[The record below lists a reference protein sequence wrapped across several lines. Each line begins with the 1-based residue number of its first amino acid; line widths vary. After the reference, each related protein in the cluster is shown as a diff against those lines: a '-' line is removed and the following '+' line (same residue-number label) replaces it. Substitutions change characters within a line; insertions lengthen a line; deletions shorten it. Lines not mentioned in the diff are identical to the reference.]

1 MTAAMTRVKKSVANP
16 RVFLLFLIVL
26 LIVMFGM
33 LKPAF
38 LNGPFV
44 LAPLMSSIAI
54 FTVVG
59 LAQMV
64 VLSVGHMNLAVGQMA
79 SLGAMVMGMTY
90 ELWNF
95 PLVVGLI
102 VGLVAGAAV
111 GGLTGWIIV
120 RTGVN
125 SFIVTLAMSFAL
137 IGLVPTMYSW
147 LSEGAAF
154 TTKPAGLDVIGR
166 GTFDTFCVGGTCG
179 SDAVPLI
186 ILPAVAIMGLIW
198 YLYGRTRMGREI
210 LVTGSNVHAAELSGV
225 PTGRRIMIVHTL
237 SGTLAAAAGFMVAA
251 SQGSFTPAIGG
262 EFMLPSFVG
271 PILGGTLLAGGF
283 VSVIGTFLG
292 ITLTLVIRKG
302 LELFGVGIE
311 TMNVLLG
318 VILLVALSTER
329 IRHMAGTRRNGG
341 ERPPGE
347 PDEAV
352 DPDGTADPGEAEG
365 DSPESVQ
372 TKDKELAQ

>member
-1 MTAAMTRVKKSVANP
+1 MTTVMARVKKTAANP

-26 LIVMFGM
+26 LVVLFGS

-64 VLSVGHMNLAVGQMA
+64 ALSVGHMNLAVGQMA
-79 SLGAMVMGMTY
+79 SLGAMVMGLCYDVFRM
-90 ELWNF
+90 
-95 PLVVGLI
+95 PLILGLL

-111 GGLTGWIIV
+111 GALTGWIIV
-120 RTGVN
+120 KTGVN

-137 IGLVPTMYSW
+137 IGLVPAMYSW

-154 TTKPAGLDVIGR
+154 TSKPAGLDLIGR
-166 GTFDTFCVGGTCG
+166 QTFASICMGNTCG
-179 SDAVPLI
+179 TDAVPLI
-186 ILPAVAIMGLIW
+186 ILPAILIMGLVW
-198 YLYGRTRMGREI
+198 YLYSRTRLGREI
-210 LVTGSNVHAAELSGV
+210 LVTGSNVKAAELSGV
-225 PTGRRIMIVHTL
+225 PTGRRLMFVHTL

-251 SQGSFTPAIGG
+251 SVGSFTPAIGS

-302 LELFGVGIE
+302 LDLFGVGLE

-329 IRHMAGTRRNGG
+329 FRLASGGRRRGG
-341 ERPPGE
+341 ERPSGE
-347 PDEAV
+347 PAQTDDPDQPDEALK
-352 DPDGTADPGEAEG
+352 DP
-365 DSPESVQ
+365 PESVQ
-372 TKDKELAQ
+372 TEDKELAR